1 MPTAETQSSFPLGP
15 GYRLPRYELLC
26 PIAEGGM
33 ATVWAART
41 REGHGAQRVVVIKTI
56 LPEFAN
62 GSQFQEMFLREG
74 GIASRIT
81 HRNVARIFDLGEE
94 HGVLYIAMEYVDG
107 EALSKLHRSCKKIGV
122 TIPPGIVLRV
132 LADTCAGLHAA
143 HELKDG
149 TGRLLGIVHRD
160 VSPPNVLINEKG
172 VAKVIDFGIAKTHVH
187 LGEDTDSGLLKGKIG
202 YMAPEQALGLAV
214 DRRTDVWAVGAVLYN
229 LLTGKPPHEGVNRL
243 QSLQMVTSGQ
253 PPAPLPSDVH
263 PAIAEIARIALSP
276 SAGDRYSTAAQMA
289 EALENAMRASRSTA
303 TLADVA
309 AFSARHLSDRA
320 ERRRRAIALA
330 LTGAVERRRAEDVRH
345 AASDQTPSAV
355 RRALAKLLP
364 PESADR
370 ISETTLD
377 PAFLD
382 GARAEGQAASS
393 RNARLYTMAA
403 LALGAA
409 VIAVLFVFLGVPRTT
424 DEGRSSNAPS
434 LQPAVMTDG
443 LGAAGGRGEGPSLA
457 LPASSDAT
465 PSRTQTG
472 ARPGDGGATAR
483 PLSPPAT
490 PPEHRVVRPDPAITG
505 R

>member
-1 MPTAETQSSFPLGP
+1 MPIAETQTSFPLGP
-15 GYRLPRYELLC
+15 GYKLPRYELLC

-107 EALSKLHRSCKKIGV
+107 EALSKLHRACKKLGV
-122 TIPPGIVLRV
+122 KIPPGIVLRV

-187 LGEDTDSGLLKGKIG
+187 LGEDTDAGLLKGKIG

-214 DRRTDVWAVGAVLYN
+214 DRRTDVWAAGAVLYS
-229 LLTGKPPHEGVNRL
+229 LLTGRPPHEGVNRL

-253 PPAPLPSDVH
+253 PPAPLPSDIH

-276 SAGDRYSTAAQMA
+276 AAEDRYSTAAQMA
-289 EALENAMRASRSTA
+289 EALEGAMRASRSTA

-320 ERRRRAIALA
+320 EKRRRAVALA
-330 LTGAVERRRAEDVRH
+330 LTGAVQRRRAEDLRH

-364 PESADR
+364 PESADP

-382 GARAEGQAASS
+382 ATPADGGAAAPRRARFYAK
-393 RNARLYTMAA
+393 AA
-403 LALGAA
+403 LGLGGAGMAL
-409 VIAVLFVFLGVPRTT
+409 LFVFLFVHRAT
-424 DEGRSSNAPS
+424 DHQRSSIEPS
-434 LQPAVMTDG
+434 LQPAVAMDG
-443 LGAAGGRGEGPSLA
+443 LGAAGSAGGGPSVA
-457 LPASSDAT
+457 LPAT
-465 PSRTQTG
+465 
-472 ARPGDGGATAR
+472 
-483 PLSPPAT
+483 
-490 PPEHRVVRPDPAITG
+490 
-505 R
+505 